1 MGDISAADPSE
12 PVELIGG
19 VEKRDIKV
27 VPPDPTWPATFA
39 IERAK
44 ILTALGV
51 KAVRVDH
58 IGSTSIPGLGA
69 KPIIDIGLSVLDV
82 DRDEHYLPDLIAAGY
97 QLRVREPGHRMVRT
111 PDLGVHVHVC
121 TAGSDWERRPLLF
134 RDWLRYDQSDRAAY
148 NALKNQLAQ
157 EDWPDMNAYA
167 QAKGPLITEIT
178 ARGEV
183 GDTLRMDRLTEA
195 IRTGTDHPVSLDP
208 RQGESAACIDGL
220 AVVDREVCPDTLDHH
235 PESWRFAVTGRLS
248 PDRLL

>member
-19 VEKRDIKV
+19 VEKREIKV
-27 VPPDPTWPATFA
+27 VPPDPTWPAKFA
-39 IERAK
+39 IEREK

-58 IGSTSIPGLGA
+58 IGSTSVPGLAA
-69 KPIIDIGLSVLDV
+69 KPIIDIDLSVLDV
-82 DRDEHYLPDLIAAGY
+82 DREEHYLPDLIAAGY

-134 RDWLRYDQSDRAAY
+134 RDWLRHDQSDRAAY
-148 NALKNQLAQ
+148 NSLKNQLAQ

-167 QAKGPLITEIT
+167 DGQGPTHHRNHSP
-178 ARGEV
+178 RGEV
-183 GDTLRMDRLTEA
+183 GETLRMDRLTEA
-195 IRTGTDHPVSLDP
+195 MR
-208 RQGESAACIDGL
+208 R
-220 AVVDREVCPDTLDHH
+220 DRN
-235 PESWRFAVTGRLS
+235 
-248 PDRLL
+248 

>member
-1 MGDISAADPSE
+1 MGDISAADPSK
-12 PVELIGG
+12 PVKLIGG

-121 TAGSDWERRPLLF
+121 TAGAIGNAARCSFVTGCAMTNPTVQPTT
-134 RDWLRYDQSDRAAY
+134 QSRT
-148 NALKNQLAQ
+148 NSRK
-157 EDWPDMNAYA
+157 
-167 QAKGPLITEIT
+167 
-178 ARGEV
+178 
-183 GDTLRMDRLTEA
+183 
-195 IRTGTDHPVSLDP
+195 RTGRT
-208 RQGESAACIDGL
+208 
-220 AVVDREVCPDTLDHH
+220 
-235 PESWRFAVTGRLS
+235 
-248 PDRLL
+248 

>member
-19 VEKRDIKV
+19 VEKREIKV
-27 VPPDPTWPATFA
+27 VPPDPTWPAKFA
-39 IERAK
+39 IEREK

-58 IGSTSIPGLGA
+58 IGSTSVPGLAA

-82 DRDEHYLPDLIAAGY
+82 DREEHYLPDLIAAGY

-148 NALKNQLAQ
+148 NSLKNRGTRGLVRHERLRRGQ
-157 EDWPDMNAYA
+157 
-167 QAKGPLITEIT
+167 GPTHLRNHGP
-178 ARGEV
+178 RGEV
-183 GDTLRMDRLTEA
+183 GGTLRMDRLTEA
-195 IRTGTDHPVSLDP
+195 MR
-208 RQGESAACIDGL
+208 R
-220 AVVDREVCPDTLDHH
+220 DRN
-235 PESWRFAVTGRLS
+235 
-248 PDRLL
+248 